1 MCESALPEK
10 ESLGVIAKRN
20 EQMIKNTMKTSTNP
34 LLKNT
39 RATILA
45 VALLS
50 ALGLSAQEIEWIR
63 QFGAAGPAFE
73 FASAVDADGN
83 IYVTGLTDGTLPGQT
98 SVGEVDAFVRK
109 YDAEGNELWTRQFG
123 TSSFDVAFG
132 VAADAGGV
140 YVAGRTFGTL
150 PGQTSAGLHDAFVRK
165 YDSEGN
171 ELWTRQFGSSSTD
184 TASGVAADVGG
195 VYVAGSSEGT
205 LPGQTSAGSTDVF
218 VRKYDAEGN
227 ELWTR
232 QFGTSSSDLALGVA
246 ADAGGVYVAGWT
258 GGTLL
263 GQTSAGDYD
272 AFVRKYDSEGN
283 ELWTRQFGTS
293 SSDGSRG
300 VAADAGGVYVSFPGR
315 LAPAARTLFCAN
327 MTPQA
332 TNFGPGS
339 LGQLP
344 LKPFLLWRWM
354 PAAFTWW
361 EVVEPFPARPLLEAL
376 TPLCASMTPKATSS
390 GPGSLGAA
398 PLIAR
403 SARLYT
409 PECCM

>member
-98 SVGEVDAFVRK
+98 SVGEVDA
-109 YDAEGNELWTRQFG
+109 
-123 TSSFDVAFG
+123 
-132 VAADAGGV
+132 
-140 YVAGRTFGTL
+140 
-150 PGQTSAGLHDAFVRK
+150 
-165 YDSEGN
+165 
-171 ELWTRQFGSSSTD
+171 
-184 TASGVAADVGG
+184 
-195 VYVAGSSEGT
+195 
-205 LPGQTSAGSTDVF
+205 F